1 MINDIVLFFQFSTA
15 FNKCFSSEIK
25 HTFIKIIN
33 AKGVLGGNTTV
44 VEITFDRIILMEI
57 VVQITFNQILLIEVV
72 ALEITFDT
80 IFLIEVVNIIWVE
93 CIVEEVEEVG
103 VTGADLAPLPRPTYK
118 KF

>member
-15 FNKCFSSEIK
+15 FNKCFSSEI

-57 VVQITFNQILLIEVV
+57 VVQITFYSNSS
-72 ALEITFDT
+72 
-80 IFLIEVVNIIWVE
+80 
-93 CIVEEVEEVG
+93 
-103 VTGADLAPLPRPTYK
+103 Y
-118 KF
+118 